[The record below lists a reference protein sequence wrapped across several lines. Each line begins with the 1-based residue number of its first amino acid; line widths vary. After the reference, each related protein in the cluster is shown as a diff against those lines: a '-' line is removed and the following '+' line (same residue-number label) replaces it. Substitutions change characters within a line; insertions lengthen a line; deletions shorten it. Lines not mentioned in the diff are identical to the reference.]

1 MNGCDSVVKVT
12 VHIQEVLQVTFDSLY
27 VACADDECI
36 VLPYYVNSGLLDTC
50 SAVISYKNTIYDTIS
65 NVLVE
70 DNTLYIPM
78 PDSIEPNLYT
88 INLDFGH
95 QSCGQTG
102 DVTRVNIYYSRE
114 VMAQRWN
121 DVLAVKNETYNGG
134 GYQFVSFQ
142 WYKNGEPI
150 LGATSSILYE
160 PDGLDLTAEY
170 SVLLTR
176 LSDNVT
182 MMSCVADLK
191 DLSSATNSAYIVMS
205 GDEIIDVESTEN
217 AKLII
222 WSTMG
227 VKVAEY
233 DIFKGLNTLN
243 LNSLVGVYI
252 FEFINEN
259 NCQEVQQVVLG
270 K

>member
-1 MNGCDSVVKVT
+1 M
-12 VHIQEVLQVTFDSLY
+12 
-27 VACADDECI
+27 
-36 VLPYYVNSGLLDTC
+36 
-50 SAVISYKNTIYDTIS
+50 
-65 NVLVE
+65 
-70 DNTLYIPM
+70 
-78 PDSIEPNLYT
+78 
-88 INLDFGH
+88 
-95 QSCGQTG
+95 
-102 DVTRVNIYYSRE
+102 
-114 VMAQRWN
+114 
-121 DVLAVKNETYNGG
+121 
-134 GYQFVSFQ
+134 
-142 WYKNGEPI
+142 
-150 LGATSSILYE
+150 
-160 PDGLDLTAEY
+160 
-170 SVLLTR
+170 LTR

-205 GDEIIDVESTEN
+205 GDKIIDVESTEN

-243 LNSLVGVYI
+243 LNSIVGVYI